1 MAPIIGI
8 DLGTTNSLVAYL
20 SDAGPVIIPN
30 ALGER
35 LTPSIVGVDDDG
47 TLLVGAAA
55 RELQVV
61 KPNQCAALFKRHM
74 GSDWSAELGKRKFS
88 AEELSSLVLR
98 ALKRD
103 AEAYFKEPLT
113 RAVITVPA
121 YFNNRQRQ
129 ATIRAG
135 ELAELH
141 VERILNEPTAASLA
155 YGFHG
160 IADEKTLLVFDLGGG
175 TFDVSLVDMFDGV
188 LEVRAS
194 SGECFLGG
202 EDFTRAMAARLLETR
217 KIMYERAELE
227 KPLMVSRLIR
237 QCELAKRQLS
247 AAETTTVRL
256 PSDDGGLA
264 ADAPEVTVTRSDVDS
279 WTRHYLAR
287 MELPLRRVL
296 GDARLNWNDIDEV
309 ILVGGATRMPSVVEM
324 VRQISGQA
332 PQCRHNPDEVV
343 ALGAAVQ
350 AGLQGQSKAVED
362 LVVTDVAPF
371 TLGVETVRDFG
382 AEFRDGYFTPIIF
395 RNTTIPVSRVE
406 RVFTIRPNQT
416 VVKVKI
422 YQGEAR
428 RVADNI
434 ELGEF
439 EVRTVPAAPAGK
451 EAVDIRFTYD
461 LNGVLEVEATVVS
474 TGAKYTHVVTRHAA
488 ALSPRQLAAAVEALQ
503 KLKTDPRDLEVNRL
517 LLRRAERLYEELPMD
532 ARTILGSLLDGF
544 EQALSM
550 SDAATI
556 ERHREALANFLDEFD
571 APDDP
576 EA

>member
-1 MAPIIGI
+1 
-8 DLGTTNSLVAYL
+8 
-20 SDAGPVIIPN
+20 
-30 ALGER
+30 
-35 LTPSIVGVDDDG
+35 
-47 TLLVGAAA
+47 LLVGATA

-61 KPNQCAALFKRHM
+61 KPNRCAALFKRHM
-74 GSDWSAELGKRKFS
+74 GSDWSAELGPRKFS

-103 AEAYFKEPLT
+103 AEEFFGEPIT
-113 RAVITVPA
+113 QAVITVPA

-160 IADEKTLLVFDLGGG
+160 LRDEKTLLVFDLGGG
-175 TFDVSLVDMFDGV
+175 TFDVSLVEIFDGV

-202 EDFTRAMAARLLETR
+202 EDFTRAMAARLLESQ
-217 KIMYERAELE
+217 KIVYERAELE

-247 AAETTTVRL
+247 NAATTEVRL
-256 PSDDGGLA
+256 PSEDGGLSPEA
-264 ADAPEVTVTRSDVDS
+264 PSITLSRDEVDA
-279 WTRHYLAR
+279 WTRNYLAR

-296 GDARLNWNDIDEV
+296 GDARLNWTDVDEV

-324 VRQISGQA
+324 VRRISGRA

-350 AGLQGQSKAVED
+350 AGLQGQAKAVED

-382 AEFRDGYFTPIIF
+382 AEFREGYFTPIIF

-406 RVFTIRPNQT
+406 RVFTVRPNQT

-439 EVRTVPAAPAGK
+439 EVRSVPAAPAGK
-451 EAVDIRFTYD
+451 ESVDIRFTYD
-461 LNGVLEVEATVVS
+461 LNGVLEVEAIVVS
-474 TGAKYTHVVTRHAA
+474 TGAKHTHVVTRHASS
-488 ALSPRQLAAAVEALQ
+488 LSPRQLAAAVESLQ
-503 KLKTDPRDLEVNRL
+503 KLKTDPRDLEINRF

-532 ARTILGSLLDGF
+532 ARMILGTLLDGF
-544 EQALSM
+544 EQALAM
-550 SDAATI
+550 ADAATI
-556 ERHREALANFLDEFD
+556 ERHREELTSFLDSFD
-571 APDDP
+571 ASDDP
-576 EA
+576 EP